1 MSPRWKMTCHVLDD
15 KRYGTRS
22 VHVSLRYCNM
32 HQVYLKR
39 CVQKYIVFYLLRQN
53 FTQKDFLIMGCAVF
67 NAVNIWRRRIN
78 LYAFRINEYFNDKER
93 IALGKGIIKYLIY
106 CALYVWPTF
115 RAMLSCT
122 ARNNQKTNFCCQI
135 QLWNL
140 LLSCQAIK
148 RGKFLKKLGFYAGG
162 RA

>member
-1 MSPRWKMTCHVLDD
+1 MSPRSKMTCHVLDD
-15 KRYGTRS
+15 KRYSTRS
-22 VHVSLRYCNM
+22 VHVSLRYCIM

-39 CVQKYIVFYLLRQN
+39 CVQNHIVFYLLRQN

-115 RAMLSCT
+115 RAILSCT
-122 ARNNQKTNFCCQI
+122 ARNNQKTFLLPNSTVKSTT
-135 QLWNL
+135 QL
-140 LLSCQAIK
+140 SSY
-148 RGKFLKKLGFYAGG
+148 KKG
-162 RA
+162 

>member
-1 MSPRWKMTCHVLDD
+1 MSPRSKMTCHVLDD

-22 VHVSLRYCNM
+22 VHVSLQYCIM

-39 CVQKYIVFYLLRQN
+39 CVQNIVFYLLRQN

>member
-1 MSPRWKMTCHVLDD
+1 MTKDMARVLCA
-15 KRYGTRS
+15 
-22 VHVSLRYCNM
+22 SLYDIVLCIKFILNV
-32 HQVYLKR
+32 VYR
-39 CVQKYIVFYLLRQN
+39 NIVFNLLRQN

-115 RAMLSCT
+115 RARLSCT
-122 ARNNQKTNFCCQI
+122 ARNNQKPFLLPNSTVKSTT
-135 QLWNL
+135 QLP
-140 LLSCQAIK
+140 SY
-148 RGKFLKKLGFYAGG
+148 KKG
-162 RA
+162 

>member
-1 MSPRWKMTCHVLDD
+1 MSPRSKMTCHVLDD

-22 VHVSLRYCNM
+22 VHVSLQYCIM

-39 CVQKYIVFYLLRQN
+39 CVQNIVFYLLRQN
-53 FTQKDFLIMGCAVF
+53 FTQKDFLIIGCAVF

-78 LYAFRINEYFNDKER
+78 LYTFRINEYFNDNLKGSHWGKELLN
-93 IALGKGIIKYLIY
+93 ISFTAHFMFDQLFVPYWVVQPATIK
-106 CALYVWPTF
+106 
-115 RAMLSCT
+115 RH
-122 ARNNQKTNFCCQI
+122 FCCQI